1 MTVKT
6 TWKVTLNFRNG
17 ETQPWNF
24 PNKEAARHYL
34 NTVVFKNEDC
44 INATVVREDEFEH
57 DPSLQSTLD
66 SIQYKLDLVKKIM
79 SKV

>member
-24 PNKEAARHYL
+24 PNKEAARHFL

-66 SIQYKLDLVKKIM
+66 SIQYKLDLVKKIL